1 MPNVNNGSGEEEGKN
16 SLKCINAYT
25 AVKKIWLEVMSLF
38 SVTAYEGA
46 IGMYDFLL
54 L

>member
-1 MPNVNNGSGEEEGKN
+1 M
-16 SLKCINAYT
+16 
-25 AVKKIWLEVMSLF
+25 KKIWLEVMSLF
-38 SVTAYEGA
+38 SVTAYESA